1 MPLFDRHV
9 FVCNNT
15 RDPSNPRGCCSAKGG
30 DEIREAFKRE
40 LKNRGL
46 NKRIRTNQAGCL
58 DQCEHGAVVVVY
70 PEQVWYGGVQ
80 ASDVPEIVEK
90 HLVGGE
96 PVARLQ
102 LAETC
107 VNSASCPHRAKG

>member
-1 MPLFDRHV
+1 MALFERHV

-15 RDPSNPRGCCSAKGG
+15 RDPANPRGCCSTKGG
-30 DEIREAFKRE
+30 DEIREALKRE
-40 LKNRGL
+40 LKARGL

-80 ASDVPEIVEK
+80 PSDVPEIVEK
-90 HLVGGE
+90 HLIGGE
-96 PVARLQ
+96 PIARLRI
-102 LAETC
+102 AESC
-107 VNSASCPHRAKG
+107 INSATCPHRAKV

>member
-15 RDPSNPRGCCSAKGG
+15 RDPASPRGCCSTKGG

-80 ASDVPEIVEK
+80 AGDVAEIVEK
-90 HLVGGE
+90 HLIGGE
-96 PVARLQ
+96 PVERLR
-102 LAETC
+102 LPETC
-107 VNSASCPHRAKG
+107 INNPGCPHRAKA